1 MKNFSFILD
10 NVLKEED
17 FLEYQNYLKNV
28 AIYKTIEA
36 DGNKKFYMT
45 RAPYGLQEEI
55 TSVLEKVW
63 NAKIKVIFTFMCHF
77 SN

>member
-55 TSVLEKVW
+55 TSYFLKVC
-63 NAKIKVIFTFMCHF
+63 NMNVNF
-77 SN
+77 